1 MSPRVSRTSRL
12 VLVGLIVA
20 VLPACS
26 GPSQESPAARINNES
41 LLKRLEAEVSADPCR
56 WQSTIALA
64 DTYRQRQQ
72 LGEAARLY
80 EHLLTCGDPLAQ
92 GLALNA
98 LGQLAQQ
105 QGNLDQAA
113 EQYWRGTSGGNPR
126 TQSQSWFLLGELL
139 RTANKIPA
147 LLLLPSDD
155 QPAWISPDISP
166 AEAAEAAYA
175 QAVATGQPAPE
186 VFLGLVEV
194 ALAKGAKDLALE
206 DFQLYLAASPDDMD
220 VWLRAAVLAAELEQP
235 ELARFYCQ
243 MVQSRGSE
251 VHRKRATNLLGEL
264 PALEATEP
272 PADG

>member
-12 VLVGLIVA
+12 VLVGLLMA
-20 VLPACS
+20 TLPACS
-26 GPSQESPAARINNES
+26 GPSQETPAARINNES
-41 LLKRLEAEVSADPCR
+41 LLKRLEAEVSEDPCR

-64 DTYRQRQQ
+64 DTYRQRQKV
-72 LGEAARLY
+72 GEATRLY
-80 EHLLTCGDPLAQ
+80 EHLLTCGDPMAQ

-98 LGQLAQQ
+98 LGQLAQE
-105 QGNLDQAA
+105 QGNHDEAA
-113 EQYWRGTSGGNPR
+113 AQYWHGTSGGNTR

-139 RTANKIPA
+139 RTTSKIPA

-186 VFLGLVEV
+186 VFLGLAEI
-194 ALAKGAKDLALE
+194 ALTKGAKDLALE
-206 DFQLYLAASPDDMD
+206 DFQLYLAASPDDME

-235 ELARFYCQ
+235 ELARFYCE

-251 VHRKRATNLLGEL
+251 VHRKQATALLGQL
-264 PALEATEP
+264 PAPEATEP
-272 PADG
+272 PAES